1 MPSFVGTYAPAIVR
15 DDKVENLKAILIL
28 PPMSILSDKDV
39 LHIAKLAK
47 LRLSDEEV
55 KKFGTQL
62 SGVLEYFEQ
71 LSEVDTDN
79 TEPTSQVTGL
89 ENVTREDEVEL
100 CEIEDQLLECSPRK
114 VQNHSVKVP
123 KMM

>member
-1 MPSFVGTYAPAIVR
+1 MAT
-15 DDKVENLKAILIL
+15 
-28 PPMSILSDKDV
+28 LSDKDV

-47 LRLSDEEV
+47 LKLSDEEV
-55 KKFGTQL
+55 KKFGSQL

-79 TEPTSQVTGL
+79 VEPTSQVTGL

-100 CEIEDQLLECSPRK
+100 CNIEDALLECAPHK
-114 VQNHSVKVP
+114 IQNHSIKIP
-123 KMM
+123 KIM